1 MEWIFIISFAIVLAA
16 STGIR
21 AFLPL
26 TITAIL
32 AKLNIF
38 VIPIDSSFINFVT
51 DDRVLAFLIIATV
64 IEIISDKIPAV
75 DNFLDVV
82 YNIVKPLISFISSY
96 SIINMEPWQSTI
108 VSITLALM
116 ATSVSMGTKAAV
128 RFTSTSSTAGIFNPL
143 ISILEDLLVI
153 FKMTISIVF
162 YIVLPIIAIFVI
174 FLVFYLTFSIY
185 KILSKRYRYDS
196 ERIG

>member
-82 YNIVKPLISFISSY
+82 YTIVKPLISFISSY
-96 SIINMEPWQSTI
+96 SIMNMEPWQSTI

-128 RFTSTSSTAGIFNPL
+128 RFTSTSSTAGVFNPL